1 MIPKYEEDFYA
12 WTMAEADLLRKGQ
25 FSALDV
31 PHLIEELESM
41 GASEKRQLVASMAQ
55 LIFHLLKWQF
65 QPDFREFSK
74 RSWGASIKEQ
84 RKKVKK
90 ILLQNPSLKPKI
102 EESIIDGYEDSMFLI
117 EKETP
122 IDLKKLP
129 QECPYTFKQLMD
141 NEFYPE

>member
-31 PHLIEELESM
+31 QHLIEELESM
-41 GASEKRQLVASMAQ
+41 GASEKRQLVTRLAQ

-74 RSWGASIKEQ
+74 RSWEASIQ
-84 RKKVKK
+84 
-90 ILLQNPSLKPKI
+90 
-102 EESIIDGYEDSMFLI
+102 
-117 EKETP
+117 
-122 IDLKKLP
+122 
-129 QECPYTFKQLMD
+129 
-141 NEFYPE
+141 

>member
-1 MIPKYEEDFYA
+1 
-12 WTMAEADLLRKGQ
+12 
-25 FSALDV
+25 
-31 PHLIEELESM
+31 M
-41 GASEKRQLVASMAQ
+41 GASEKRQLVTRLAQ

-74 RSWGASIKEQ
+74 RSWEASIQEQ

-90 ILLQNPSLKPKI
+90 ILLQNPSLNPKVG
-102 EESIIDGYEDSMFLI
+102 EFVLDSYEDSMFLI
-117 EKETP
+117 KRETP

-129 QECPYTFKQLMD
+129 QECPYTFDQLMD

>member
-31 PHLIEELESM
+31 QHLIEELESM
-41 GASEKRQLVASMAQ
+41 GASEKRQLVTRLAQ

-74 RSWGASIKEQ
+74 RSWEASIQEQ

-90 ILLQNPSLKPKI
+90 ILLQNPSLNPKVG
-102 EESIIDGYEDSMFLI
+102 EFVLDSYEDSMFLI
-117 EKETP
+117 KRETP

-129 QECPYTFKQLMD
+129 QECPYTFDQLMD